1 LIASVIIVGVLAIAV
16 VGGTAYFFYRHVNA
30 SFTPPEDADTEFA
43 QARARF
49 AGQKP
54 LIEIRKDDEP
64 ILHREGATRHDA
76 SRNQAESGRRRVAR
90 PSRRWTWSFAILRRP
105 KAFCSRA
112 SILSFD
118 FASVSWRTLYT
129 ERAKSLACC
138 SSASIHLNRGPR

>member
-1 LIASVIIVGVLAIAV
+1 MMPGASDRRPRNTRRTWVSVLIASVIIVGVLAIAV

-64 ILHREGATRHDA
+64 ILHREGATRRD
-76 SRNQAESGRRRVAR
+76 QAQ
-90 PSRRWTWSFAILRRP
+90 P
-105 KAFCSRA
+105 
-112 SILSFD
+112 
-118 FASVSWRTLYT
+118 
-129 ERAKSLACC
+129 
-138 SSASIHLNRGPR
+138 